1 MRVSMKT
8 SLLASTI
15 ALSVAAMSAPT
26 FAQDNPDEDQIVVTG
41 TRLNINPNLT
51 SANPVLTVGDEE
63 IAAQGTVNIEEL
75 TNNLP
80 QVFAAQAGEVSNGA
94 SGTAQLDLR
103 GLGAVRTLTL
113 IDGRRL
119 PYGSS
124 TSSAPNIDLVPT
136 NLVERVDILTG
147 GASAV
152 YGSDAVAG
160 VANFILKD
168 DFEGAELDVQY
179 GVNQNSNGINRFDEV
194 LEASNV
200 DLPGSVWD
208 GEQVNISAAIGMN
221 SEDGRG
227 NVTVFGSY
235 QNREEIVQR
244 DRSVSACT
252 LSTGDTNGYGCVGS
266 ANFRLFAGPGGL
278 GFQEESG
285 NIVDFFSVPATESRF
300 NFGASNFFQRPAERI
315 QIHGKGQYEYADN
328 HEVFFDASYTN
339 NFSDAQIAPSASFG
353 FGAYQ
358 INCDNPLIQ
367 TPGLNLATDIYGCTA
382 ADIAAGNDVS
392 GITASHRNVE
402 GGERNSRLE
411 NSAYRLVGG
420 LRGDATD
427 AISYEAFAQFGRTD
441 DESISTNDFII
452 ANLQNA
458 FFAIEDPNNPGEV
471 ICRDANARAAGCVPY
486 NVFQRGQGG
495 TTQVTQEALDYIQ
508 GVGIVVGKTEQFV
521 IGGNASI
528 NLGEYGVKSPLSD
541 DNIGLLVGV
550 EYREDSLDSNPDQIS
565 QQPDGGFTGVG
576 GPTLPVQGA
585 VDVLEFFGE
594 LEVPLVTDAPY
605 FDELVL
611 RAQYRNSD
619 YGYTGNGTTGG
630 ANTDAYGLQLSWAP
644 TSDISFRGQY
654 QRSVRAPNVIEL
666 FTGQS
671 TGLPNLTLNSS
682 GLYDPCATNNPSA
695 TLEQCQRTGVTS
707 AQFGTIL
714 DVISGQTQGIFGG
727 NPNLQPEKSD
737 TYTLGMVFTPE
748 AAPGLTASVDY
759 FNISIDDFIAAGIG
773 AQTTLD
779 QCLATGDSA
788 FCDLITRD
796 SSGSLNSGGGP
807 GIGFLLTNINIAAL
821 ESEGVDLQVGY
832 NLQPKNESFGSFNL
846 NYAATIL
853 TKQDDTSFPGA
864 DLNQCTG
871 LFAGTCGRPAP
882 AYRHRAFATWL
893 TPVEDLDATFTWRH
907 YSAVE
912 NQALG
917 AAPVDRELS
926 SQNYVDV
933 SANYEIF
940 DGVRLRAGVN
950 NLLLEQPPVTISAGP
965 PFGNGNTYP
974 VIYDTGRYGFVGLN
988 IKL

>member
-1 MRVSMKT
+1 MRVSMKS

-15 ALSVAAMSAPT
+15 ALSVAAMSAPA
-26 FAQDNPDEDQIVVTG
+26 FAQDNPEDEIVVTG

-119 PYGSS
+119 PYGSA

-160 VANFILKD
+160 VANFILKK

-179 GVNQNSNGINRFDEV
+179 GVNQNSNGIDRFDEV

-208 GEQVNISAAIGMN
+208 GEQVNISAALGVN

-235 QNREEIVQR
+235 QNREAIVQR

-278 GFQEESG
+278 GFQQESG
-285 NIVDFFSVPATESRF
+285 EIVPFFSLPATQTRF

-315 QIHGKGQYEYADN
+315 QIYGKGQYEYADN

-353 FGAYQ
+353 FGAYS

-382 ADIAAGNDVS
+382 DQIANGEDVS

-411 NSAYRLVGG
+411 NSAFRLVGG
-420 LRGDATD
+420 LRGDVNE
-427 AISYEAFAQFGRTD
+427 AISYEAFAQFARTD
-441 DESISTNDFII
+441 SESISTNDFII
-452 ANLQNA
+452 TNLQNA
-458 FFAIEDPNNPGEV
+458 FFAIEDADGNV
-471 ICRDANARAAGCVPY
+471 VCRDPAARAAGCVPY

-495 TTQVTQEALDYIQ
+495 TTQVTQEQLDYIQ
-508 GVGIVVGKTEQFV
+508 GIGIVNGKTEQFV
-521 IGGNASI
+521 TGGNVSV
-528 NLGEYGVKSPLSD
+528 NLGEYGVKSPLSE
-541 DNIGLLVGV
+541 DNVGLLVGV
-550 EYREDSLDSNPDQIS
+550 EYREDSLDSTPDQIS

-576 GPTLPVQGA
+576 GPTLPVAGS
-585 VDVLEFFGE
+585 VDVLEFYGE
-594 LEVPLVTDAPY
+594 LEIPLITDAPY

-611 RAQYRNSD
+611 RGQYRNSD
-619 YGYTGNGTTGG
+619 YTYKGNGTEGG
-630 ANTDAYGLQLSWAP
+630 ANTDAYGVQLSWAP
-644 TSDISFRGQY
+644 TPDVSFRGQY

-671 TGLPNLTLNSS
+671 TGLPNLTLNAQ

-695 TLEQCQRTGVTS
+695 TLAQCQNTGVS
-707 AQFGTIL
+707 AAQFGTIL

-727 NPNLQPEKSD
+727 NPNLEPEKSD
-737 TYTLGMVFTPE
+737 TYTFGMVFTPE

-759 FNISIDDFIAAGIG
+759 FNISIDEFIAAGIG

-779 QCLATGDSA
+779 QCLLTGDAA

-796 SSGSLNSGGGP
+796 ASGSLNSGGGP
-807 GIGFLLTNINIAAL
+807 GIGFLLTNINIASL
-821 ESEGVDLQVGY
+821 ETEGVDLQVNY
-832 NLQPKNESFGSFNL
+832 NLQPKNDAFGSVNL
-846 NYAATIL
+846 NYASTIL
-853 TKQDDTSFPGA
+853 TKNDDTSFPGA
-864 DLNQCTG
+864 DLNRCVG
-871 LFAGTCGRPAP
+871 EFAGTCGRPSP
-882 AYRHRAFATWL
+882 AYRHRMFATWM
-893 TPVEDLDATFTWRH
+893 TPIEDLDATVTWRH

-912 NQALG
+912 NKATG
-917 AAPVDRELS
+917 AAEVDSKLS

-950 NLLLEQPPVTISAGP
+950 NVFLEQPPVTISAGP